1 MLIALTIPLAPG
13 DRSHIPADAR
23 VIYNYLNEDMQ
34 RVKAKAPASYKL
46 QVNDTEK
53 RLNILFDH
61 LNNEDLLKP
70 NTVQDMVELAQALRA
85 RDYEQAQ
92 AIHIDIMTNRTD
104 ECGNW
109 MVSYDA

>member
-1 MLIALTIPLAPG
+1 
-13 DRSHIPADAR
+13 
-23 VIYNYLNEDMQ
+23 MQ
-34 RVKAKAPASYKL
+34 RVKAVAPHSFKQ

-61 LNNEDLLKP
+61 LNNEDLLKEE
-70 NTVQDMVELAQALRA
+70 TVKDMVQLAQSLQA

-92 AIHIDIMTNRTD
+92 MIHVDIMTNRTE

-109 MVSYDA
+109 MVSPTVGLDPCTS

>member
-1 MLIALTIPLAPG
+1 
-13 DRSHIPADAR
+13 
-23 VIYNYLNEDMQ
+23 MQ
-34 RVKAKAPASYKL
+34 RVKAKAPASFKL

-70 NTVQDMVELAQALRA
+70 NTIQDMVELAQALRA

-109 MVSYDA
+109 MVSPDE